1 MKLIVRPE
9 AEEEL
14 IEAIDW
20 YEARNP
26 GLGGDFLRCVD
37 ACFQRILRFPEAY
50 PVVHRSTRMAI
61 VRRFPFLVL
70 YRSID
75 DTIAVVAVFHAKRDP
90 KIWKER

>member
-37 ACFQRILRFPEAY
+37 ACFQRRVF
-50 PVVHRSTRMAI
+50 VV
-61 VRRFPFLVL
+61 LCG
-70 YRSID
+70 
-75 DTIAVVAVFHAKRDP
+75 
-90 KIWKER
+90 

>member
-20 YEARNP
+20 YEARSS

-50 PVVHRSTRMAI
+50 PIVHRSTRMAV
-61 VRRFPFLVL
+61 VRRFPYLVL
-70 YRSID
+70 YRFTGSS
-75 DTIAVVAVFHAKRDP
+75 IAVVAVFHAKRDP
-90 KIWKER
+90 RIWKAR